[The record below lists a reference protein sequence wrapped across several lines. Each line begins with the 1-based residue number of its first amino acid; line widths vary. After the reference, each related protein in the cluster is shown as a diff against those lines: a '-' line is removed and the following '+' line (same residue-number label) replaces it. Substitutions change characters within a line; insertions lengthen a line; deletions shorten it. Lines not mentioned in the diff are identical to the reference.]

1 MESGVLTEQ
10 QQRQL
15 GELLK
20 EASPS
25 LVMTATHHQS
35 FSGPIPPPEQL
46 SSYSEDARQLILK
59 MAQEEQSHA
68 HIMNEKALL
77 GAIRKD
83 RLGQIIG
90 GVIAVAG
97 LGAAAWIAQYSA
109 TAAAIIG
116 SLDLFGMVA
125 LFVAPRLL
133 ESRH

>member
-1 MESGVLTEQ
+1 MNN
-10 QQRQL
+10 
-15 GELLK
+15 
-20 EASPS
+20 
-25 LVMTATHHQS
+25 TAIS
-35 FSGPIPPPEQL
+35 
-46 SSYSEDARQLILK
+46 
-59 MAQEEQSHA
+59 
-68 HIMNEKALL
+68 

-90 GVIAVAG
+90 GIIAVSG

-133 ESRH
+133 ENRHQNPIPSEQHE